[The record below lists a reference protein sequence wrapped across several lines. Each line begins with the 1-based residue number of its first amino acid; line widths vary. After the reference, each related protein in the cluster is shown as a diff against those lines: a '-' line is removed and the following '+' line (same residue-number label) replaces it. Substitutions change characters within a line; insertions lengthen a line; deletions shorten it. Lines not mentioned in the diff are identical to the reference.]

1 MSKNIML
8 IVPNLRLGG
17 QERVA
22 VNTAEMLSNRY
33 KVTMLTFD
41 NSEPAYEWSEN
52 LIDIKIP
59 AKPNII
65 LKVINVLKRAW
76 KVKKIK
82 KMLGIDYTI
91 SFGESANIVN
101 VISRN
106 GDKIITSIHGYAD
119 LSQKLMDKYIYMNS
133 DKVICCSEEIKSKY
147 DSLFADYGNAVTL
160 YNPYDI
166 NYIKKMGEEAVN
178 DVVFT
183 ENTIIAHGR
192 LEKVKNYARLIKAVY
207 LARQEIK
214 DISLVIIGEGSERER
229 LEDLVKKFGLE
240 GFAELIGF
248 RKNPFAYISKSK
260 LYVLSSLNEGFPNA
274 LVEGMCFL
282 PSVSVDC
289 KSGPREI
296 LNCEVGGEKCVGV
309 EYGLYG
315 ILVQQEG
322 LSDTIIDNIGD
333 NDKILADAIIAIL
346 NDETGLKSFK
356 EAAGLRV
363 KDFSLEKYKLE
374 LINILEEI

>member
-1 MSKNIML
+1 
-8 IVPNLRLGG
+8 
-17 QERVA
+17 
-22 VNTAEMLSNRY
+22 
-33 KVTMLTFD
+33 
-41 NSEPAYEWSEN
+41 
-52 LIDIKIP
+52 
-59 AKPNII
+59 
-65 LKVINVLKRAW
+65 
-76 KVKKIK
+76 
-82 KMLGIDYTI
+82 
-91 SFGESANIVN
+91 
-101 VISRN
+101 
-106 GDKIITSIHGYAD
+106 
-119 LSQKLMDKYIYMNS
+119 
-133 DKVICCSEEIKSKY
+133 
-147 DSLFADYGNAVTL
+147 
-160 YNPYDI
+160 
-166 NYIKKMGEEAVN
+166 MGEEAVN

-333 NDKILADAIIAIL
+333 ND
-346 NDETGLKSFK
+346 
-356 EAAGLRV
+356 
-363 KDFSLEKYKLE
+363 
-374 LINILEEI
+374 

>member
-1 MSKNIML
+1 ML

-41 NSEPAYEWSEN
+41 NSEPAYEWSGN

-166 NYIKKMGEEAVN
+166 NYIKKMGEEAAN

-229 LEDLVKKFGLE
+229 LEDLVKK
-240 GFAELIGF
+240 
-248 RKNPFAYISKSK
+248 P
-260 LYVLSSLNEGFPNA
+260 
-274 LVEGMCFL
+274 C
-282 PSVSVDC
+282 VS
-289 KSGPREI
+289 E
-296 LNCEVGGEKCVGV
+296 
-309 EYGLYG
+309 
-315 ILVQQEG
+315 
-322 LSDTIIDNIGD
+322 LSDVVGNAVKEATNLGSNDVDVTNAKEIEDIIKQVL
-333 NDKILADAIIAIL
+333 DKIYQ
-346 NDETGLKSFK
+346 K
-356 EAAGLRV
+356 
-363 KDFSLEKYKLE
+363 
-374 LINILEEI
+374 

>member
-41 NSEPAYEWSEN
+41 NSEPAYEWSGN

-183 ENTIIAHGR
+183 ENTLIAHGR
-192 LEKVKNYARLIKAVY
+192 LDKVKNYARLIKAVY

-229 LEDLVKKFGLE
+229 LEDLVKKFGLG

-274 LVEGMCFL
+274 LVEGMALL
-282 PSVSVDC
+282 PVIAVDC

-296 LNCEVGGEKCVGV
+296 LNEEVGGEKCKGM
-309 EYGLYG
+309 EEASYG
-315 ILVQQEG
+315 ILVSQTDETEFSYEINEADRI
-322 LSDTIIDNIGD
+322 LARAIIDV
-333 NDKILADAIIAIL
+333 L
-346 NDETGLKSFK
+346 NNRE
-356 EAAGLRV
+356 
-363 KDFSLEKYKLE
+363 KLE
-374 LINILEEI
+374 LSKRVAAKRAEEFSFEKYEVELIRVLKEM